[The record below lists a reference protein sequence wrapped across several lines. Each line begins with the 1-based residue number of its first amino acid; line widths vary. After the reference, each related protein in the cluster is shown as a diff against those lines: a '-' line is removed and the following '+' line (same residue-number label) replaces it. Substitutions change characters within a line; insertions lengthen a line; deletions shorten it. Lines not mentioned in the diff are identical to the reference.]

1 MLVFWVFCKRFDK
14 SGINIL
20 WQFFISVLFSSFPG
34 EKFWLPE
41 YSEYSSS
48 AALNRIRYFHLGGKG
63 GIWIR
68 ETGPQGGWETECCC
82 YWRRRKREFATQQSC
97 SKRGEKE
104 EKGQLANCSGGSF
117 VSRIF
122 LHHVWKC
129 FWFLLF
135 CVDWDVTV
143 EKNKQQWSP
152 RILVIASQSCP
163 WFPGK
168 SIISRCWHGKLMCG
182 VSERGKGELIANRSR
197 DQTRSFLKKKDYMER
212 HQQYIAFGFP
222 LRNSQRC

>member
-82 YWRRRKREFATQQSC
+82 YWRRRKREFATQQRC

-104 EKGQLANCSGGSF
+104 EKGQLANCFGGSF

-143 EKNKQQWSP
+143 EKNQATMISAHSYYC
-152 RILVIASQSCP
+152 ISVLSL
-163 WFPGK
+163 
-168 SIISRCWHGKLMCG
+168 ISREIHYFEVLTWEINVWRQRKREG
-182 VSERGKGELIANRSR
+182 RTNR
-197 DQTRSFLKKKDYMER
+197 K
-212 HQQYIAFGFP
+212 
-222 LRNSQRC
+222 